1 MPLIGIQFETERS
14 EAERRA
20 AGGNGRVTEDGN
32 YYREETVSVNMYQR
46 LRNVA
51 EKDPEATIVRVEL

>member
-20 AGGNGRVTEDGN
+20 TGGNGRVTEDGN

-46 LRNVA
+46 LRNCA
-51 EKDPEATIVRVEL
+51 EHDDEAQVVKVSL